1 MKHEL
6 TGSGKGDAERGD
18 KKAFKAGF
26 DQIDWSIGKAERE
39 AARAAKQAE
48 KRSCGNVNAPSV
60 LPSIE
65 EFISPIDQTVIS
77 DRGQL
82 RRHNEK
88 HGVTNVRDYGDTWFE
103 KKGKQMHQSRQGA
116 TKADKADRIDA
127 IRQTMARMGIR
138 D

>member
-1 MKHEL
+1 VKHEL
-6 TGSGKGDAERGD
+6 TGAGKGDAERGD

-26 DQIDWSIGKAERE
+26 DEIDWSVCNHAPKAVN
-39 AARAAKQAE
+39 AQKQA
-48 KRSCGNVNAPSV
+48 VNAPMV
-60 LPSIE
+60 LPALE
-65 EFISPIDQTVIS
+65 EFVSPVDKTVIS

-82 RRHNEK
+82 RRHNKK
-88 HGVTNVRDYGDTWFE
+88 HGITNIRDYGEGWFE

-116 TKADKADRIDA
+116 TKADKADRINT

>member
-6 TGSGKGDAERGD
+6 VGAGKGSTERGD

-26 DQIDWSIGKAERE
+26 DQIDWSVCNHDSKA
-39 AARAAKQAE
+39 
-48 KRSCGNVNAPSV
+48 VNAPKQDVNAPMV
-60 LPSIE
+60 LSPLE
-65 EFISPIDQTVIS
+65 EFVSPIDQTVIS

-82 RRHNEK
+82 RRHNK
-88 HGVTNVRDYGDTWFE
+88 QHGVTNVRDYGDTWFE

-116 TKADKADRIDA
+116 TKADKADRIDT